1 MQSVNVNVLLRLL
14 ERQCCLAG
22 CSAVAEWLTAP
33 DTQYLLD
40 LVRPDLLMLR
50 IISRGLV
57 MWHDVHPSLDWING
71 NLPQVARSS
80 CALTRSA
87 CRTLRVIWCAVTRV

>member
-1 MQSVNVNVLLRLL
+1 MQSVNVNLLLRLL
-14 ERQCCLAG
+14 ERLYDVAG

-71 NLPQVARSS
+71 NLPQVARS

-87 CRTLRVIWCAVTRV
+87 CHTLCAICCAVTRM